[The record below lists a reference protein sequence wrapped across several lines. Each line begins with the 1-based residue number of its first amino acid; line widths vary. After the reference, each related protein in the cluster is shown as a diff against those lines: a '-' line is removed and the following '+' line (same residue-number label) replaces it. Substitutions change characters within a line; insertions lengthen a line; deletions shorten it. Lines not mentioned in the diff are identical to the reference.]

1 MTENNQDN
9 NKNIFVKIAD
19 WCKHSFLHP
28 TTNTP
33 VHKIVNCLL
42 LLVLFLSFV
51 LVNLN
56 LIVFNFTKLLI
67 STYKYDNLKIEKLL
81 QKNLYLQTHYF
92 IKNIYLLNSS
102 IKNLVNFYNNQGLYD
117 KTEKLYEKNFTVIS
131 DFNNKKTSVFYDNSN
146 ENLAKIYSE
155 LGDIKLNL
163 AKYKEAE
170 RLYNK
175 AIELKTLKKN
185 LSLETYHKI
194 KIHSNEWRELN
205 KLAFVKIRENNY
217 KEAENYLKK
226 ASIIYQEYNND
237 LSWEIIYNLSI
248 LNKYN
253 GNLKLAKKY
262 AEYLLIHMPFEK
274 YPVPDSK
281 EAKAKYILELVNRI
295 NFFKQNLADIYV
307 QDNKNEEAINL
318 LKENISINKNL
329 NNESSICMLCNHYQL
344 YEIYKKE
351 KMSKEKDNEY
361 KIISSCK
368 KKLLSTKDLED
379 EMLLKKLNILCKK
392 WR

>member
-1 MTENNQDN
+1 MTENNKDD
-9 NKNIFVKIAD
+9 NKNIFVQFLE
-19 WCKHSFLHP
+19 WCKRTFLHP

-163 AKYKEAE
+163 AKYKE
-170 RLYNK
+170 K
-175 AIELKTLKKN
+175 
-185 LSLETYHKI
+185 
-194 KIHSNEWRELN
+194 
-205 KLAFVKIRENNY
+205 
-217 KEAENYLKK
+217 
-226 ASIIYQEYNND
+226 
-237 LSWEIIYNLSI
+237 
-248 LNKYN
+248 
-253 GNLKLAKKY
+253 
-262 AEYLLIHMPFEK
+262 
-274 YPVPDSK
+274 
-281 EAKAKYILELVNRI
+281 
-295 NFFKQNLADIYV
+295 
-307 QDNKNEEAINL
+307 
-318 LKENISINKNL
+318 
-329 NNESSICMLCNHYQL
+329 
-344 YEIYKKE
+344 
-351 KMSKEKDNEY
+351 
-361 KIISSCK
+361 
-368 KKLLSTKDLED
+368 
-379 EMLLKKLNILCKK
+379 
-392 WR
+392 